1 LIKVCNHVYMY
12 IGKRAKSMYSTD
24 YYGVKYMSTISATHL
39 INGKLPV
46 ISVFSGAGG
55 LDLGLEATG
64 IFEARCCLEVDNHS
78 CITLRHNR
86 REGRRSGTHDFLSNA
101 IVLQK
106 DAWQVEGE
114 ALLRAARLHKGQV
127 ALLAGGPPCQSFSV
141 FGRRR
146 GMDDPRGNLMWR
158 FVSYVKA
165 LEPECF
171 WLENVP
177 GLLTVNGGETFK
189 QVLKALEAIQP
200 YTVKFYVVEAAD
212 YGVPQYRKRVFIIGS
227 RSGIELSSN
236 LPELLA
242 THGGTEHLKGN
253 DVQREIGRLP
263 RVCVKHALAGLP
275 EKLGTIHNHIG
286 RKHSDRIKNRY
297 KNLKFGERDSATRIN
312 KLHPDRP
319 SYTIIVGS
327 DKGGGKGH
335 VHPFQPRE
343 VTPRESAR
351 MQTFPDFWYFSG
363 TSRHPIRQV
372 GNAVPPV
379 LAAVWAKYIAL
390 SLFGIP
396 SEIVRTT
403 NEMLIALG
411 QAHLLPL
418 FHQQPICTERAA
430 NVDVSNSP
438 ELVII

>member
-1 LIKVCNHVYMY
+1 MY
-12 IGKRAKSMYSTD
+12 IGKRAKNVYSTD
-24 YYGVKYMSTISATHL
+24 YHREQYMGTISVKYL

-64 IFEARCCLEVDNHS
+64 IFETRCCLEVDRHS

-86 REGRRSGTHDFLSNA
+86 REGRRNGTHDFLSNA
-101 IVLQK
+101 VVLQK

-114 ALLRAARLHKGQV
+114 ALLKAARLHKGQV
-127 ALLAGGPPCQSFSV
+127 ALLTGGPPCQSFSV

-177 GLLTVNGGETFK
+177 GLLTVNGGETFE
-189 QVLKALEAIQP
+189 QVLQALEAIQP
-200 YTVKFYVVEAAD
+200 YKVKFYVVEAAD

-227 RSGIELSSN
+227 RSGIELPST

-242 THGGTEHLKGN
+242 THGGTEQLKG
-253 DVQREIGRLP
+253 DDIQMETDRLP
-263 RVCVKHALAGLP
+263 RVCVKHALTGLP
-275 EKLGTIHNHIG
+275 EELGTIHNHIG
-286 RKHSDRIKNRY
+286 RKHSDEIKNRY
-297 KNLKFGERDSATRIN
+297 RNLRLGERDSATRIN

-351 MQTFPDFWYFSG
+351 MQTFPDFWCFSG

-390 SLFGIP
+390 NLFGIP
-396 SEIVRTT
+396 LGTLRTT
-403 NEMLIALG
+403 DEMLLSLG
-411 QAHLLPL
+411 QTHLLPM
-418 FHQQPICTERAA
+418 FQQPTIDTNKEAGIEA
-430 NVDVSNSP
+430 LPDP
-438 ELVII
+438 ELIPV

>member
-1 LIKVCNHVYMY
+1 MS
-12 IGKRAKSMYSTD
+12 IGKRAKSMYNRD
-24 YYGVKYMSTISATHL
+24 YYGAKDMSNILAKYL

-64 IFEARCCLEVDNHS
+64 IFETRCCLEIDDHS
-78 CITLRHNR
+78 CITLRNNR
-86 REGRRSGTHDFLSNA
+86 REGRRTGTHDFLSNA
-101 IVLQK
+101 VVLQR

-114 ALLRAARLHKGQV
+114 MLLRAARLRKGQV
-127 ALLAGGPPCQSFSV
+127 ALLTGGPPCQSFSV

-189 QVLKALEAIQP
+189 QVLQALEAIQP
-200 YTVKFYVVEAAD
+200 YKVKFYVVEAAD

-227 RSGIELSSN
+227 RSGIELPSN

-242 THGGTEHLKGN
+242 THGGTEQLKKDDALLGI
-253 DVQREIGRLP
+253 ERLP
-263 RVCVKHALAGLP
+263 RVCVKHALTGLP
-275 EKLGTIHNHIG
+275 EELRTIHNHIG
-286 RKHSDRIKNRY
+286 RKHSDEIKNRY
-297 KNLKFGERDSATRIN
+297 RNLRFGERDSATRIN

-351 MQTFPDFWYFSG
+351 MQTFPDFWCFSG

-390 SLFGIP
+390 NLFDVSLGT
-396 SEIVRTT
+396 VRTT
-403 NEMLIALG
+403 DKMLVSLG
-411 QAHLLPL
+411 QTHLLQL
-418 FHQQPICTERAA
+418 FQKTT
-430 NVDVSNSP
+430 VDAEEEAGLQVLP
-438 ELVII
+438 TRDLIPV

>member
-1 LIKVCNHVYMY
+1 
-12 IGKRAKSMYSTD
+12 
-24 YYGVKYMSTISATHL
+24 MSTNSAACL

-64 IFEARCCLEVDNHS
+64 IFETRCCLEIDSHS

-86 REGRRSGTHDFLSNA
+86 REGRRSGTHDFLNNA
-101 IVLQK
+101 IVLKK

-114 ALLRAARLHKGQV
+114 DLLRAARLRKGQV
-127 ALLAGGPPCQSFSV
+127 ALLVGGPPCQSFSV

-189 QVLKALEAIQP
+189 QVLQALEAIQP
-200 YTVKFYVVEAAD
+200 YKVKFYVVEAAD
-212 YGVPQYRKRVFIIGS
+212 YGVPQYRKRIFIIGS
-227 RSGIELSSN
+227 RSRIELPLN

-242 THGGTEHLKGN
+242 THGGTEQLKGD
-253 DVQREIGRLP
+253 DVQMEIDRLP
-263 RVCVKHALAGLP
+263 RVCVKHALTGLP
-275 EKLGTIHNHIG
+275 EELRTVHNHIG
-286 RKHSDRIKNRY
+286 RKHSDEIKNRY
-297 KNLKFGERDSATRIN
+297 KNLRFGERDSATRIN

-379 LAAVWAKYIAL
+379 LAAVWAKHIAL
-390 SLFGIP
+390 SLFGSP
-396 SEIVRTT
+396 SDIIRATD
-403 NEMLIALG
+403 EMLVSLG
-411 QAHLLPL
+411 QEHLLPL
-418 FHQQPICTERAA
+418 FHQKLIKTEGETGLGI
-430 NVDVSNSP
+430 SISP
-438 ELVII
+438 ELVTV

>member
-1 LIKVCNHVYMY
+1 MY

-24 YYGVKYMSTISATHL
+24 YYGAKYMSTTSAAHL
-39 INGKLPV
+39 INGKVPV
-46 ISVFSGAGG
+46 ISLFSGAGG

-64 IFEARCCLEVDNHS
+64 IFETRCCLEVDSHS

-86 REGRRSGTHDFLSNA
+86 REGRRSGTHDFLRNA
-101 IVLQK
+101 VVLQR

-114 ALLRAARLHKGQV
+114 ALLRAARLRKGQV
-127 ALLAGGPPCQSFSV
+127 ALLTGGPPCQSFSV

-177 GLLTVNGGETFK
+177 GLLTVDGGETFK
-189 QVLKALEAIQP
+189 QVLQALEAIQP
-200 YTVKFYVVEAAD
+200 YKVKFYVVEAAD

-227 RSGIELSSN
+227 RSGIELPSN

-242 THGGTEHLKGN
+242 THGGTGQLKGDDIQMEPN
-253 DVQREIGRLP
+253 RLP
-263 RVCVKHALAGLP
+263 RVCVKHALTGLP
-275 EKLGTIHNHIG
+275 EELGTIHNHIG
-286 RKHSDRIKNRY
+286 RKHSDEIKNRY
-297 KNLKFGERDSATRIN
+297 RNLRLGERDSATRIN

-335 VHPFQPRE
+335 VHPLQPRE

-390 SLFGIP
+390 NLFGIP
-396 SEIVRTT
+396 LGTLRTT
-403 NEMLIALG
+403 DEMLLSLG
-411 QAHLLPL
+411 QTHLLPM
-418 FHQQPICTERAA
+418 FQQTT
-430 NVDVSNSP
+430 VDAEKEAGLEALPTPDLIPV
-438 ELVII
+438 

>member
-1 LIKVCNHVYMY
+1 
-12 IGKRAKSMYSTD
+12 
-24 YYGVKYMSTISATHL
+24 MSTTSAKYL

-64 IFEARCCLEVDNHS
+64 IFETRCCLELDSHS
-78 CITLRHNR
+78 CMTLRYNR

-101 IVLQK
+101 VVLQK

-114 ALLRAARLHKGQV
+114 TLLRAARLRKGQV

-189 QVLKALEAIQP
+189 QILQALEEIQP
-200 YTVKFYVVEAAD
+200 YKVKFYVVEAAD

-227 RSGIELSSN
+227 RSGIELPSN

-242 THGGTEHLKGN
+242 THGGTEKIKGDN
-253 DVQREIGRLP
+253 IQLEIDRAASRKENRLP
-263 RVCVKHALAGLP
+263 RVCVKHALTGLP
-275 EKLGTIHNHIG
+275 EELRTIHNHIG
-286 RKHSDRIKNRY
+286 RKHSDEIKNRY

-312 KLHPDRP
+312 KLHPERP

-351 MQTFPDFWYFSG
+351 IQTFPDFWYFSG

-379 LAAVWAKYIAL
+379 LASVWAKSIAL
-390 SLFGIP
+390 KLFGIP
-396 SEIVRTT
+396 LDTVQTT
-403 NEMLIALG
+403 DKMLTSLG
-411 QAHLLPL
+411 QTHLLPM
-418 FHQQPICTERAA
+418 FQKAT
-430 NVDVSNSP
+430 VDAEKEVRLEILP
-438 ELVII
+438 TPDLIPA

>member
-1 LIKVCNHVYMY
+1 M
-12 IGKRAKSMYSTD
+12 GT
-24 YYGVKYMSTISATHL
+24 TSAAHL

-64 IFEARCCLEVDNHS
+64 IFETRCCLEVDSHS

-114 ALLRAARLHKGQV
+114 TLLRAARLHKGQV

-189 QVLKALEAIQP
+189 QVLQALEAIQP
-200 YTVKFYVVEAAD
+200 YKVKFYVVEAAD
-212 YGVPQYRKRVFIIGS
+212 YGIPQYRKRVFIIGS
-227 RSGIELSSN
+227 RSGIELPSN
-236 LPELLA
+236 LAEFLA
-242 THGGTEHLKGN
+242 THGGTEQLKGD
-253 DVQREIGRLP
+253 DVQMEIDRLP
-263 RVCVKHALAGLP
+263 RVCVKHALTGLP
-275 EKLGTIHNHIG
+275 EELGTVHNHIG
-286 RKHSDRIKNRY
+286 RKHSDEIKNRY
-297 KNLKFGERDSATRIN
+297 KNLRFGERDSATRIN

-351 MQTFPDFWYFSG
+351 MQTFPDFWCFSG

-379 LAAVWAKYIAL
+379 LAAVWAKHIAL

-396 SEIVRTT
+396 SDIVRTT
-403 NEMLIALG
+403 DEMLLSLG
-411 QAHLLPL
+411 QTHLLPL
-418 FHQQPICTERAA
+418 FHQQPTNIAREAS
-430 NVDVSNSP
+430 VDISISPEP
-438 ELVII
+438 ELVTA

>member
-1 LIKVCNHVYMY
+1 
-12 IGKRAKSMYSTD
+12 
-24 YYGVKYMSTISATHL
+24 MSTTSSTYL

-64 IFEARCCLEVDNHS
+64 IFETRCCLEVDSHS
-78 CITLRHNR
+78 CISLRHNR
-86 REGRRSGTHDFLSNA
+86 REGRRSGTHGFLNNA
-101 IVLQK
+101 VVLQK

-114 ALLRAARLHKGQV
+114 TLLRAARLSKGQV
-127 ALLAGGPPCQSFSV
+127 ALLVGGPPCQSFSV

-158 FVSYVKA
+158 FVSYVKS

-177 GLLTVNGGETFK
+177 GLLTVEAGETFK
-189 QVLKALEAIQP
+189 QVLQALESIQP
-200 YTVKFYVVEAAD
+200 YKVNYYVVEAAD
-212 YGVPQYRKRVFIIGS
+212 YGVPQYRKRIFIFGS
-227 RSGIELSSN
+227 RSGIELPQN

-242 THGGTEHLKGN
+242 THGGAERPNEDTFQMELN
-253 DVQREIGRLP
+253 RLP
-263 RVCVKHALAGLP
+263 RVCVKHALASLP
-275 EKLGTIHNHIG
+275 EELGSIHNHIG
-286 RKHSDRIKNRY
+286 RKHSEEIKNRY
-297 KNLKFGERDSATRIN
+297 RNLRFGERDSATRIN

-335 VHPFQPRE
+335 IHPFQPRE

-351 MQTFPDFWYFSG
+351 IQTFPDFWYFSG

-379 LAAVWAKYIAL
+379 LAAVWAKYVAL
-390 SLFGIP
+390 KLFDIP
-396 SEIVRTT
+396 SGIVRTT
-403 NEMLIALG
+403 NEMLVSLG

-418 FHQQPICTERAA
+418 FNQQTIDAHRETSL
-430 NVDVSNSP
+430 DVPSKP
-438 ELVII
+438 ELRAFLVLV

>member
-1 LIKVCNHVYMY
+1 MDTSLDRY
-12 IGKRAKSMYSTD
+12 
-24 YYGVKYMSTISATHL
+24 L

-64 IFEARCCLEVDNHS
+64 IFETRCCLEVDSHS
-78 CITLRHNR
+78 CITLRYNR
-86 REGRRSGTHDFLSNA
+86 REGRKKETHDFLKNA
-101 IVLQK
+101 VVLQK

-114 ALLRAARLHKGQV
+114 TLLRAARLNKGQV

-146 GMDDPRGNLMWR
+146 GMDDPRGNLMWQ
-158 FVSYVKA
+158 FVSYVKS

-177 GLLTVNGGETFK
+177 GLLTVEAGETFK
-189 QVLKALEAIQP
+189 QVLKTLESIQP
-200 YTVKFYVVEAAD
+200 YKVKYYVVEAAD
-212 YGVPQYRKRVFIIGS
+212 YGIPQYRKRIFIFGS
-227 RSGIELSSN
+227 RSGIELPEN
-236 LPELLA
+236 LSELLA
-242 THGGTEHLKGN
+242 THGGSERPSKDTS
-253 DVQREIGRLP
+253 EIELNLLP
-263 RVCVKHALAGLP
+263 RVCVKHALLGLP
-275 EKLGTIHNHIG
+275 EELGSVHNHIG
-286 RKHSDRIKNRY
+286 RKHSEEIKNRY
-297 KNLKFGERDSATRIN
+297 RNLRFGERDSATRIN

-335 VHPFQPRE
+335 VHPFEPRE

-351 MQTFPDFWYFSG
+351 IQTFPDFWYFSG

-379 LAAVWAKYIAL
+379 LAGVWAKYIAQK
-390 SLFGIP
+390 LFDIP
-396 SEIVRTT
+396 SGIVRSTD
-403 NEMLIALG
+403 EMLVSLG

-418 FHQQPICTERAA
+418 FNQQTINSEKESSL
-430 NVDVSNSP
+430 DVSSMSKLIP
-438 ELVII
+438 V

>member
-1 LIKVCNHVYMY
+1 MITTL
-12 IGKRAKSMYSTD
+12 D
-24 YYGVKYMSTISATHL
+24 KYL

-46 ISVFSGAGG
+46 ISVFAGAGG

-64 IFEARCCLEVDNHS
+64 VFETRCCLEIDSHS

-86 REGRRSGTHDFLSNA
+86 REGRKSGTHEFLSNA
-101 IVLQK
+101 VVLQK

-114 ALLRAARLHKGQV
+114 ALLKAARLSKGQV

-158 FVSYVKA
+158 FVSYVEA

-189 QVLKALEAIQP
+189 QVLQALEAIQP
-200 YTVKFYVVEAAD
+200 YKVKFYVVEAAD

-227 RSGIELSSN
+227 RSGIELPSN

-242 THGGTEHLKGN
+242 THGGIEQLKR
-253 DVQREIGRLP
+253 DDIQIKIDRLP
-263 RVCVKHALAGLP
+263 RVCVKHALTGLP
-275 EKLGTIHNHIG
+275 EELRTIHNHIG
-286 RKHSDRIKNRY
+286 RKHSDEIKNRY
-297 KNLKFGERDSATRIN
+297 RNLKFGERDSATRIN

-335 VHPFQPRE
+335 VHPFQARE

-351 MQTFPDFWYFSG
+351 MQTFPDFWCFSG

-379 LAAVWAKYIAL
+379 LAAVWAKYVAL
-390 SLFGIP
+390 NLFGIP
-396 SEIVRTT
+396 ANTVRTT
-403 NEMLIALG
+403 DEMLVSLG
-411 QAHLLPL
+411 QTHLLPM
-418 FHQQPICTERAA
+418 FQQTMINAEKEVGLEALLT
-430 NVDVSNSP
+430 P
-438 ELVII
+438 ELMPV

>member
-1 LIKVCNHVYMY
+1 
-12 IGKRAKSMYSTD
+12 
-24 YYGVKYMSTISATHL
+24 MSTTLTKCL

-64 IFEARCCLEVDNHS
+64 IFETRCCLEIDSHS

-86 REGRRSGTHDFLSNA
+86 REGRRNGTHDFLSNA
-101 IVLQK
+101 VVLKK

-114 ALLRAARLHKGQV
+114 ILLRAARLRRGQV
-127 ALLAGGPPCQSFSV
+127 ALLVGGPPCQSFSV

-177 GLLTVNGGETFK
+177 GLLTVDGGETFK
-189 QVLKALEAIQP
+189 QVLQALKSIQP
-200 YTVKFYVVEAAD
+200 YEVKYYVVEAAD
-212 YGVPQYRKRVFIIGS
+212 YGVPQYRKRVFILGS
-227 RSGIELSSN
+227 RSGIELPDN

-242 THGGTEHLKGN
+242 THGGTEQPKGDN
-253 DVQREIGRLP
+253 VQMEIERLP
-263 RVCVKHALAGLP
+263 RVCVKHGLAGLP
-275 EKLGTIHNHIG
+275 EELGTVHNHVG
-286 RKHSDRIKNRY
+286 RKHSDEIKNRY
-297 KNLKFGERDSATRIN
+297 RNLRLGERDSATRIN
-312 KLHPDRP
+312 RLHPDRP

-379 LAAVWAKYIAL
+379 LAAVWAKHVAL
-390 SLFGIP
+390 NLFGIP
-396 SEIVRTT
+396 LSMVRTT
-403 NEMLIALG
+403 DEMLVSLG
-411 QAHLLPL
+411 QTHLLPL
-418 FHQQPICTERAA
+418 FRQATIDAEKATELEALSTSKLIP
-430 NVDVSNSP
+430 V
-438 ELVII
+438 

>member
-1 LIKVCNHVYMY
+1 
-12 IGKRAKSMYSTD
+12 
-24 YYGVKYMSTISATHL
+24 MSTISAAHL

-64 IFEARCCLEVDNHS
+64 IFETRCCLEVDSHS

-101 IVLQK
+101 VVLRR

-114 ALLRAARLHKGQV
+114 TLLRAARLHKGQV
-127 ALLAGGPPCQSFSV
+127 ALLVGGPPCQSFSV

-158 FVSYVKA
+158 FINYVEA

-177 GLLTVNGGETFK
+177 GLLTVDGGETFK
-189 QVLKALEAIQP
+189 QVLQALESIHH
-200 YTVKFYVVEAAD
+200 YKVKYFVVEAAD

-227 RSGIELSSN
+227 RSGIELPNNS
-236 LPELLA
+236 PAVLA
-242 THGGTEHLKGN
+242 THGGTEETKGD
-253 DVQREIGRLP
+253 DVQMEIDRLP
-263 RVCVKHALAGLP
+263 RVCVKHALIDLS
-275 EKLGTIHNHIG
+275 EELGSVHNHIG
-286 RKHSDRIKNRY
+286 RKHSDEIRNRY
-297 KNLKFGERDSATRIN
+297 RNLRFGERDSATRIN

-335 VHPFQPRE
+335 VHPFHPRE

-379 LAAVWAKYIAL
+379 LAAVWAKYVAIN
-390 SLFGIP
+390 LFGI
-396 SEIVRTT
+396 SSSTIRTT
-403 NEMLIALG
+403 DEMLVSLG
-411 QAHLLPL
+411 QTHLLPM
-418 FHQQPICTERAA
+418 FQQPTICTNKEAGLETLPT
-430 NVDVSNSP
+430 P
-438 ELVII
+438 ELIPV

>member
-1 LIKVCNHVYMY
+1 
-12 IGKRAKSMYSTD
+12 MYSTD
-24 YYGVKYMSTISATHL
+24 YYGVKYMSTVSSAHL

-64 IFEARCCLEVDNHS
+64 IFETRCCLEIDSHS

-86 REGRRSGTHDFLSNA
+86 REGRRNGTHDFLSNSV
-101 IVLQK
+101 VLQR
-106 DAWQVEGE
+106 DAWKVEGE
-114 ALLRAARLHKGQV
+114 TLLRAARLRKGQV
-127 ALLAGGPPCQSFSV
+127 ALLVGGPPCQSFSV

-158 FVSYVKA
+158 FISYVKA

-177 GLLTVNGGETFK
+177 GLLTVDGGETFK
-189 QVLKALEAIQP
+189 QVLQALESIQP
-200 YTVKFYVVEAAD
+200 YKVKHYVVEAAD

-227 RSGIELSSN
+227 RSGIELPNN

-242 THGGTEHLKGN
+242 THGGTEQTKG
-253 DVQREIGRLP
+253 DDIQMEINRLP
-263 RVCVKHALAGLP
+263 RVCVKHALIGLP
-275 EKLGTIHNHIG
+275 EELGSLHNHIG
-286 RKHSDRIKNRY
+286 RKHSDEIKNRY
-297 KNLKFGERDSATRIN
+297 RNLRFGERDSSTRIN

-372 GNAVPPV
+372 GNAVPPI
-379 LAAVWAKYIAL
+379 LAAVWAKYVAL
-390 SLFGIP
+390 NLFGIP
-396 SEIVRTT
+396 SNTVRTT
-403 NEMLIALG
+403 DEMLVSLG
-411 QAHLLPL
+411 QTHLLPML
-418 FHQQPICTERAA
+418 QQTMINAEKETGLEALLT
-430 NVDVSNSP
+430 S
-438 ELVII
+438 ELMPV

>member
-1 LIKVCNHVYMY
+1 M
-12 IGKRAKSMYSTD
+12 GT
-24 YYGVKYMSTISATHL
+24 TSAGCL

-64 IFEARCCLEVDNHS
+64 IFETRCCLEVDSHS
-78 CITLRHNR
+78 CITLRYNR

-101 IVLQK
+101 VVLQK

-114 ALLRAARLHKGQV
+114 ALLRAARLSKGQV
-127 ALLAGGPPCQSFSV
+127 ALLVGGPPCQSFSV

-177 GLLTVNGGETFK
+177 GLLTVDGGETFK
-189 QVLKALEAIQP
+189 QVLQALESIQP
-200 YTVKFYVVEAAD
+200 YKVKYYVVEAAD
-212 YGVPQYRKRVFIIGS
+212 YGVPQYRKRVFILGS
-227 RSGIELSSN
+227 RSGIELPVN

-242 THGGTEHLKGN
+242 THGGTEQPKGTN
-253 DVQREIGRLP
+253 VQIAIGRLP

-275 EKLGTIHNHIG
+275 EELGSVHNHIG
-286 RKHSDRIKNRY
+286 RKHSDEIKNRY
-297 KNLKFGERDSATRIN
+297 RNLRFGERDSATRIN

-335 VHPFQPRE
+335 VHPFQSRE

-351 MQTFPDFWYFSG
+351 IQTFPDFWYFSG

-379 LAAVWAKYIAL
+379 LAAVWAKDVAL
-390 SLFGIP
+390 KLFGIP
-396 SEIVRTT
+396 SNAIRTT
-403 NEMLIALG
+403 DEMLVSLG
-411 QAHLLPL
+411 QTHLLQL
-418 FHQQPICTERAA
+418 FHQQEITTERKTSLDILP
-430 NVDVSNSP
+430 NP
-438 ELVII
+438 ELTKV

>member
-1 LIKVCNHVYMY
+1 
-12 IGKRAKSMYSTD
+12 
-24 YYGVKYMSTISATHL
+24 MSTTSISYL
-39 INGKLPV
+39 MDGKLPV

-64 IFEARCCLEVDNHS
+64 IFETRCCLEVDSHS

-86 REGRRSGTHDFLSNA
+86 REGRRSGTHDFLSKA
-101 IVLQK
+101 VVLQR
-106 DAWQVEGE
+106 DAWRVEGE
-114 ALLRAARLHKGQV
+114 ALLRAARLRKGQV
-127 ALLAGGPPCQSFSV
+127 ALLTGGPPCQSFSV

-189 QVLKALEAIQP
+189 QVLQALEAIQP
-200 YTVKFYVVEAAD
+200 YKVKFYVVEAAD

-227 RSGIELSSN
+227 RSEIELPSN

-242 THGGTEHLKGN
+242 THGRTEQLKGD
-253 DVQREIGRLP
+253 DVQMEIDRLP
-263 RVCVKHALAGLP
+263 RVCVKHALTGLP
-275 EKLGTIHNHIG
+275 EELGIVHNHIG
-286 RKHSDRIKNRY
+286 RKHSDKIKNRY
-297 KNLKFGERDSATRIN
+297 KNLRFGERDSATRIN

-363 TSRHPIRQV
+363 TSKHPIRQV

-379 LAAVWAKYIAL
+379 LAAVWAKYVAL
-390 SLFGIP
+390 NLFDIP
-396 SEIVRTT
+396 LNTVRTT
-403 NEMLIALG
+403 DEMLVSLG
-411 QAHLLPL
+411 QAHLLPM
-418 FHQQPICTERAA
+418 FQQTMINAEKEVGLEALLT
-430 NVDVSNSP
+430 P
-438 ELVII
+438 ELMPV

>member
-1 LIKVCNHVYMY
+1 
-12 IGKRAKSMYSTD
+12 
-24 YYGVKYMSTISATHL
+24 MSTTSVSYL

-64 IFEARCCLEVDNHS
+64 IFETRCCLEIDSHS

-101 IVLQK
+101 VVLQR

-114 ALLRAARLHKGQV
+114 TLLRAARLRKGQV
-127 ALLAGGPPCQSFSV
+127 ALLVGGPPCQSFSV

-158 FVSYVKA
+158 FISYVEA

-177 GLLTVNGGETFK
+177 GLLTVDGGETFK
-189 QVLKALEAIQP
+189 QVLQALEAIQP
-200 YTVKFYVVEAAD
+200 YKIKYYVVEAAD
-212 YGVPQYRKRVFIIGS
+212 YGVPQYRKRIFIIGS
-227 RSGIELSSN
+227 RSGIELPNN

-242 THGGTEHLKGN
+242 THGGTKQPKG
-253 DVQREIGRLP
+253 DDIQMEINRLP
-263 RVCVKHALAGLP
+263 RVCVKHALTSLP
-275 EKLGTIHNHIG
+275 EELGTVHNHIG
-286 RKHSDRIKNRY
+286 RKHSDEIKNRY

-351 MQTFPDFWYFSG
+351 MQTFPAFWYFSG

-379 LAAVWAKYIAL
+379 LAAVWAKHVAL
-390 SLFGIP
+390 NLLGIP
-396 SEIVRTT
+396 SSIVRTT
-403 NEMLIALG
+403 DEMLVSLG
-411 QAHLLPL
+411 QTHLLPL
-418 FHQQPICTERAA
+418 FRQA
-430 NVDVSNSP
+430 
-438 ELVII
+438 IIDAEKETGLEALPAPKLIPV